1 MENKMLLD
9 YFDNFDFPED
19 DKNGDKIIVD
29 GKEYTYQITLSTN
42 YTDEECCRVLI
53 YNEYYH
59 FG

>member
-9 YFDNFDFPED
+9 YFDNYDFPED
-19 DKNGDKIIVD
+19 DKDGDKIIVD
-29 GKEYTYQITLSTN
+29 EKEYTYQITLSTK

-53 YNEYYH
+53 DGQCYY